1 VTLCAVT
8 YCHTLK
14 TRHAAVRSLLSDL
27 EHDVMHA
34 VWRAQPA
41 TVEAVHALVAERRDL
56 KEVTTRTILR
66 RLEHKDY
73 LRHEVI
79 GRAYVYRAVEE
90 PRSLAARAVRQLID
104 RFCRG
109 SVDELVTGL
118 VEADV
123 LSEAELAALERSVR
137 ARSAAR
143 RRKAAK
149 KGR

>member
-1 VTLCAVT
+1 M
-8 YCHTLK
+8 K
-14 TRHAAVRSLLSDL
+14 SRRAAVRSLLSDL

-34 VWRAQPA
+34 VWQAGPA
-41 TVEAVHALVAERRDL
+41 TVETVHDIVARRRDL

-66 RLEHKDY
+66 RLEHKGY
-73 LRHEVI
+73 LRHEVS

-109 SVDELVTGL
+109 SVDEFVTGL

-137 ARSAAR
+137 TRSAAR
-143 RRKAAK
+143 ARKAAK
-149 KGR
+149 KGD

>member
-1 VTLCAVT
+1 MT
-8 YCHTLK
+8 K
-14 TRHAAVRSLLSDL
+14 RRAAVRSLLSDL

-34 VWRAQPA
+34 VWQAGEA
-41 TVEAVHALVAERRDL
+41 TVEAVHDIVAKRRDL

-66 RLEHKDY
+66 RLEHKGY
-73 LRHEVI
+73 LRHEVS
-79 GRAYVYRAVEE
+79 GRAYIYRAVEQ

-123 LSEAELAALERSVR
+123 LSEAELAALERSIR
-137 ARSAAR
+137 AHNAGPAGVAKATATRRSR
-143 RRKAAK
+143 RSTRK
-149 KGR
+149 GD

>member
-1 VTLCAVT
+1 MKGRRATP
-8 YCHTLK
+8 
-14 TRHAAVRSLLSDL
+14 RPLLSDL

-34 VWRAQPA
+34 VWQAGPA
-41 TVEAVHALVAERRDL
+41 TVEAVHDIVARRRDL

-66 RLEHKDY
+66 RLEHKGY
-73 LRHEVI
+73 LRHEVS
-79 GRAYVYRAVEE
+79 GRAYIYRAVEE

-123 LSEAELAALERSVR
+123 LTEAELAVLERSIR

-143 RRKAAK
+143 KRKAVK
-149 KGR
+149 KGT